1 MGSVLDYVITNKNLF
16 TSQNLLDV
24 ALDVLNGLNHIHQ
37 EGMIYRDLALRNV
50 LLYENKGRICAKISD
65 FGWSC
70 LVNQEDG
77 TYKSEHHVSGP
88 WRILAP
94 ECIENLIFSKAS
106 DMWSFGLFLY
116 SILARKRPYDKIDQS
131 QVREKILSGERI
143 DLDQDTETLQNFKE
157 IIQQCLQENP
167 KHRTS
172 VMDMIEIL
180 KDFEIQDDNLI

>member
-1 MGSVLDYVITNKNLF
+1 
-16 TSQNLLDV
+16 
-24 ALDVLNGLNHIHQ
+24 
-37 EGMIYRDLALRNV
+37 
-50 LLYENKGRICAKISD
+50 
-65 FGWSC
+65 
-70 LVNQEDG
+70 
-77 TYKSEHHVSGP
+77 VSGP